1 MMTAEQIVEAL
12 GGTVSV
18 AKALD
23 LAPTTVSSWKTSG
36 SIPKW
41 RMDGIERLARKSGIS
56 LVAPTETPTGRAA

>member
-12 GGTVSV
+12 GGTVAV

-23 LAPTTVSSWKTSG
+23 LAPTTVSSWKKSG

-41 RMDGIERLARKSGIS
+41 RKPEIEKLASRKGICLSR
-56 LVAPTETPTGRAA
+56 PTDAAAA